1 MHVIFIAA
9 SEGGGAGRWKMAA
22 APASSS
28 SRPIWKCIET
38 VEKKLEDDYEIL
50 LEAKEAILKE
60 LKHLKVR

>member
-1 MHVIFIAA
+1 
-9 SEGGGAGRWKMAA
+9 MAA